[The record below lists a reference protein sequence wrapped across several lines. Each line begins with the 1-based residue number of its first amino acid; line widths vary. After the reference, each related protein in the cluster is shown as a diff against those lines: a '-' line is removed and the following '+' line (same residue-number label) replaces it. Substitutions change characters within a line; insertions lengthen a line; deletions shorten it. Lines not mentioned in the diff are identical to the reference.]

1 MSTQALV
8 AYASKHGGTAEI
20 AEIIGSTLRDRGFVT
35 DVRPAREVRTL
46 DGYGLVIIGSALYMF
61 RWQGDAIDFLKRF
74 RRELETRSTWI
85 FSSGP
90 TGGTPEADA
99 KVADILATQPSPPS
113 NVAKLA
119 ERIGV
124 REHRTFGGRA
134 GPEMTGIFERWM
146 PRGDWRDLDGVH
158 DWANHI
164 ANEVAALRVPIATG

>member
-1 MSTQALV
+1 MNTHALV

-20 AEIIGSTLRDRGFVT
+20 AEVIGATLRDRGFVT

-46 DGYGLVIIGSALYMF
+46 DDYGVVVVGSALYMF
-61 RWQGDAIDFLKRF
+61 RWQGEAIDLLKRF
-74 RRELETRSTWI
+74 RRDLETRSTWL

-90 TGGTPEADA
+90 TGGTPEAEA
-99 KVADILATQPSPPS
+99 KLTEILAAQPAPPT

-119 ERIGV
+119 EQIGV

-134 GPEMTGIFERWM
+134 GPEMTGIFERWI
-146 PRGDWRDLDGVH
+146 PHGDWRDLDSVH

-164 ANEVAALRVPIATG
+164 ANELAALRVPVTAG